1 MAGVQVGFS
10 LNKPGWCS
18 FQNPMPFLDFL
29 ASTGV
34 GAVELPL
41 AVSGEFDHA
50 VAEAALA
57 RGLVITFHLVWKR
70 EAVWKWYHG
79 WNKGTGHADLEELLA
94 TLDELAVRQGTPILV
109 VIHPFDDGH
118 DRERGL
124 AITADLCRWLVERT
138 RAQRCEVRWAIEN
151 MPHDPEA
158 PSRPGDRLRELEELV
173 TETSELG
180 ICWDIGHWH
189 LTREMDPHGGA
200 PLTGRF
206 VGRVIH
212 THVHDWA
219 PGLGDHLPPGRGT
232 VPFARALRILRQA
245 GYRGWLI
252 LELDRDRALRFGPPQ
267 EVVRDALAVIRRAW
281 IEEAEGECSLFQ

>member
-18 FQNPMPFLDFL
+18 FQNPVPFLDFL

-41 AVSGEFDHA
+41 AVSGEFDQA

-57 RGLVITFHLVWKR
+57 RGLVITFHLVWKQ
-70 EAVWKWYHG
+70 EAVWKWYYG

-252 LELDRDRALRFGPPQ
+252 LELDRERALRFGPPQ

>member
-18 FQNPMPFLDFL
+18 FQNPVPFLDFL

-70 EAVWKWYHG
+70 EAVWKWYYG

-252 LELDRDRALRFGPPQ
+252 LELDRDRALRFGPAQ

>member
-1 MAGVQVGFS
+1 MPKVGFS

-18 FQNPMPFLDFL
+18 FQDPAPFLDFL
-29 ASTGV
+29 ASVGI

-41 AVSGEFDHA
+41 AVSGEFDQG

-70 EAVWKWYHG
+70 EAVWKWYRG
-79 WNKGTGHADLEELLA
+79 WGKRTGRADLEELLA
-94 TLDELAVRQGTPILV
+94 TLDELAGRQGAPVLV

-124 AITADLCRWLVERT
+124 AITADLCRGLIERT
-138 RAQRCEVRWAIEN
+138 RAQRCKVRWAIEN

-173 TETSELG
+173 RETPGLG

-189 LTREMDPHGGA
+189 LTRETDPHWSG
-200 PLTGRF
+200 PLTDRF

-219 PGLGDHLPPGRGT
+219 PGLGDHLPPGQGT
-232 VPFARALRILRQA
+232 VPFARALRTLRQA
-245 GYRGWLI
+245 DYRGWLI
-252 LELDRDRALRFGPPQ
+252 LELDRERTLCFGPPQ
-267 EVVRDALAVIRRAW
+267 EVIRDALAVIRRAW
-281 IEEAEGECSLFQ
+281 IEEAEEGCALSQ